1 MDVVE
6 LAKVRKS
13 LARLPHFVVK
23 KLQGW
28 VEDVELQGIR
38 EVRKIPGYHDEP
50 LKGNRAGQ
58 RSIRLTRGYR
68 ANYTEAKDG
77 SVNVIIVEEVNK
89 HEY

>member
-1 MDVVE
+1 MGGMDIGE
-6 LAKVRKS
+6 
-13 LARLPHFVVK
+13 PFVVK

-58 RSIRLTRGYR
+58 RSIRPTRGYR
-68 ANYTEAKDG
+68 AIYTEAKDG
-77 SVNVIIVEEVNK
+77 SINVIIVEEVNK
-89 HEY
+89 HGY